1 MKNVK
6 FIFNCR
12 LSVGRFRPAW
22 RHLSSYL
29 RSIHGFFQSGPQL
42 VLQLVILAKDVRIHS
57 LDEVVTHVWEHGF
70 TSMDVWSDF
79 LADKPA
85 RWYWGLIQ
93 VYSLAL
99 SFLSVLQNAV
109 QFNEWDKRRHTLHR
123 WVTF

>member
-1 MKNVK
+1 M
-6 FIFNCR
+6 
-12 LSVGRFRPAW
+12 GRFRPAW
-22 RHLSSYL
+22 RHLSAYL

-57 LDEVVTHVWEHGF
+57 LDDVVAHVSEHGF
-70 TSMDVWSDF
+70 TLDVDVWSEF

-109 QFNEWDKRRHTLHR
+109 QFNEWEKRRHTLHR
-123 WVTF
+123 